1 MRMISWWISSR
12 SSGVLNEVCSRAM
25 VSWVILSA
33 EVRSRRWPARAGP
46 GFGPLPQ
53 IIHQGHQSPP
63 ALDDQIRMRIEQ
75 IEELGLFGHQLGEH
89 RIPPLTIEHFNFISL
104 WRQIRPSANW

>member
-1 MRMISWWISSR
+1 MISWWISSR
-12 SSGVLNEVCSRAM
+12 SSGRVERGVQQGDGLVGDLVGRGLDLVDGLHVLGQR
-25 VSWVILSA
+25 L
-33 EVRSRRWPARAGP
+33 
-46 GFGPLPQ
+46 GPLPQ
-53 IIHQGHQSPP
+53 IVHQGHQSPP
-63 ALDDQIRMRIEQ
+63 ALDDQIPMGIEQ